1 MESQEQDKKK
11 ISPLFIIAIVV
22 IAVAVF
28 LGIKNLIHNLRY
40 DITDNAQIE
49 AAGIPVISR
58 ISGYVDSLNVSDF
71 SQVKEGLPLVSIDS
85 REFVLAV
92 QQAEAD
98 VQSAEAELLNAEAG
112 KKNAEA
118 AQNVAETNKELQ
130 KIKTDKAMADYNRD
144 KALFSDGSIT
154 QKQIDDSR
162 INMEAMQKVL
172 DVTSD
177 QIKVA
182 MAQQSTAKALVKRA
196 EALKETRKAMLDQAK
211 LKLSYCSISAPSSGK
226 IGKCNISIGQF
237 LQAGQTLFT
246 IVNNEKFWVVANF
259 KETQLKSLKE
269 GGEANLIVDG
279 FPNKKITGRITSLS
293 EATGARFALLPPDN
307 ATGNFVKVTQRVPVK
322 IEIENLNEYK
332 NMLRAGMSVTVEVK
346 K

>member
-1 MESQEQDKKK
+1 MESQEKDKKK

-71 SQVKEGLPLVSIDS
+71 SQVKDGTPLVSIDS

-130 KIKTDKAMADYNRD
+130 KIKTDKAISDYNRD

-162 INMEAMQKVL
+162 INMEAMQKAL

-182 MAQQSTAKALVKRA
+182 MAQQSTAQALVKRA

-211 LKLSYCSISAPSSGK
+211 LKLSYCSISAPASGK
-226 IGKCNISIGQF
+226 IGKCNISTGQF

-269 GGEANLIVDG
+269 GGDANLIVDG
-279 FPNKKITGRITSLS
+279 FPDKKITGRITSLS

-322 IEIENLNEYK
+322 IEIENFNEYK
-332 NMLRAGMSVTVEVK
+332 NLLRAGMSVTVEVK

>member
-1 MESQEQDKKK
+1 MESPEQDKKK
-11 ISPLFIIAIVV
+11 FNPLFVIAIVV
-22 IAVAVF
+22 IAIAVF

-40 DITDNAQIE
+40 EITDNAQIE

-58 ISGYVDSLNVSDF
+58 ISGYVDSLSITDF
-71 SQVKEGLPLVSIDS
+71 SQVKEGMPLVSIDS
-85 REFVLAV
+85 REFILAV

-98 VQSAEAELLNAEAG
+98 VQSAEAELLNSNAG

-118 AQNVAETNKELQ
+118 ALQVAQTNKELQ
-130 KIKTDKAMADYNRD
+130 KIKTDKATADYNRD
-144 KALFSDGSIT
+144 KALFNDGSIT
-154 QKQIDDSR
+154 QKQFDDSR
-162 INMEAMQKVL
+162 INMEAMLKSL
-172 DVTSD
+172 DVTLD

-182 MAQQSTAKALVKRA
+182 MAQQETAAAMVKRA
-196 EALKETRKAMLDQAK
+196 EALKETRKAMLDQAR
-211 LKLSYCSISAPSSGK
+211 LRLSYCSISAPATGK
-226 IGKCNISIGQF
+226 IGKCNINIGQF

-279 FPNKKITGRITSLS
+279 FPDQKITGRITSLS
-293 EATGARFALLPPDN
+293 EATGSRFALLPPDN

-322 IEIENLNEYK
+322 IAIENFSEYK

>member
-162 INMEAMQKVL
+162 INMEAMQKAL

-182 MAQQSTAKALVKRA
+182 MAQQSTAQALVKRA

-211 LKLSYCSISAPSSGK
+211 LKLSYCSISAPASGK

-279 FPNKKITGRITSLS
+279 FPDKKITGRITSLS

-322 IEIENLNEYK
+322 IEIENFNEYK
-332 NMLRAGMSVTVEVK
+332 NLLRAGMSVTVEVK

>member
-1 MESQEQDKKK
+1 MESPEQDKKK
-11 ISPLFIIAIVV
+11 FNPLFVIAIVV
-22 IAVAVF
+22 IAIAAF

-40 DITDNAQIE
+40 EITDNARSE

-58 ISGYVDSLNVSDF
+58 ISGYVDSLSITDF
-71 SQVKEGLPLVSIDS
+71 SQVKEGMPLVSIDS
-85 REFVLAV
+85 REFILAE

-98 VQSAEAELLNAEAG
+98 VQSAEAELLNANAG

-118 AQNVAETNKELQ
+118 ALQVAQTNKELQ
-130 KIKTDKAMADYNRD
+130 KIKTDKAIADYNRD
-144 KALFSDGSIT
+144 KALFNDGSIT

-162 INMEAMQKVL
+162 INMEAMLKSL

-182 MAQQSTAKALVKRA
+182 MAQQETAVSMVKRA

-211 LKLSYCSISAPSSGK
+211 LRLSYCSISAPATVK
-226 IGKCNISIGQF
+226 IGKCNINIGQF

-246 IVNNEKFWVVANF
+246 IVNSEKFWVVANF

-279 FPNKKITGRITSLS
+279 FPDQKITGRIASLS
-293 EATGARFALLPPDN
+293 EATGSRFALLPPDN

-322 IEIENLNEYK
+322 IAIENFSEYK

>member
-1 MESQEQDKKK
+1 MESPEQDKKK
-11 ISPLFIIAIVV
+11 FNPLFVIAIVV
-22 IAVAVF
+22 IAIAVF
-28 LGIKNLIHNLRY
+28 LGIKSLIHNLRY
-40 DITDNAQIE
+40 EITDNAQIE

-58 ISGYVDSLNVSDF
+58 ISGYVDSLSITDF
-71 SQVKEGLPLVSIDS
+71 SQVKEGMPLVSIDS
-85 REFVLAV
+85 REFILAV

-98 VQSAEAELLNAEAG
+98 VQSAEAELLNSNAG

-118 AQNVAETNKELQ
+118 ALQVAQTNKELQ
-130 KIKTDKAMADYNRD
+130 KIKTDKATADYNRD
-144 KALFSDGSIT
+144 KALFNDGSIT
-154 QKQIDDSR
+154 QKQFDDSR
-162 INMEAMQKVL
+162 INMEAMLKSL
-172 DVTSD
+172 DVTLD

-182 MAQQSTAKALVKRA
+182 MAQQETAAAMVKRA
-196 EALKETRKAMLDQAK
+196 EALKETRKAMLDQAR
-211 LKLSYCSISAPSSGK
+211 LRLSYCSISAPATGK
-226 IGKCNISIGQF
+226 IGKCNINIGQF

-279 FPNKKITGRITSLS
+279 FPDQKITGRITSLS
-293 EATGARFALLPPDN
+293 EATGSRFALLPPDN

-322 IEIENLNEYK
+322 IAIENFSEYK

>member
-1 MESQEQDKKK
+1 METPEQDKKK
-11 ISPLFIIAIVV
+11 ISPLFVIAIIV

-28 LGIKNLIHNLRY
+28 LGVKNLIHNLRY
-40 DITDNAQIE
+40 EITDNAQIE
-49 AAGIPVISR
+49 AAGVPVISR
-58 ISGYVDSLNVSDF
+58 VSGYVDSLNVADF
-71 SQVKEGLPLVSIDS
+71 SQVKEGMPLVSIDS

-118 AQNVAETNKELQ
+118 ALQVAKTNRDLQ
-130 KIKTDKAMADYNRD
+130 KIKTDKAISDFNRD
-144 KALFSDGSIT
+144 KALYNDGSIT

-162 INMEAMQKVL
+162 TNMEAMQKAL

-182 MAQQSTAKALVKRA
+182 VAQQATAQAMVKRA
-196 EALKETRKAMLDQAK
+196 DALKETRKAMLDQAK
-211 LKLSYCSISAPSSGK
+211 LRLSYCNISAPATGK
-226 IGKCNISIGQF
+226 TGKCNINTGQF
-237 LQAGQTLFT
+237 LQAGQILFT
-246 IVNNEKFWVVANF
+246 IVNNEKFWVIANF

-279 FPNKKITGRITSLS
+279 FPDKKITGRIVSLS

-322 IEIENLNEYK
+322 IEIENFNEYK
-332 NMLRAGMSVTVEVK
+332 NLLRAGMSVTVEVK

>member
-1 MESQEQDKKK
+1 MESPEQDKKK
-11 ISPLFIIAIVV
+11 INPLFVIAIVV
-22 IAVAVF
+22 IAIAVF

-40 DITDNAQIE
+40 EITDNAQIE

-58 ISGYVDSLNVSDF
+58 ISGYVDSLSITDF
-71 SQVKEGLPLVSIDS
+71 SQVKEGMPLVSIDS
-85 REFVLAV
+85 REFILAV

-98 VQSAEAELLNAEAG
+98 VQSAEAELLNSNAG

-118 AQNVAETNKELQ
+118 ALQVAQTNKELQ
-130 KIKTDKAMADYNRD
+130 KIKTDKATADYNRD
-144 KALFSDGSIT
+144 KALFHDGSIT

-162 INMEAMQKVL
+162 INMEAMLKSL

-182 MAQQSTAKALVKRA
+182 MAQQETAAAMVKRA
-196 EALKETRKAMLDQAK
+196 EALKETRKAMLDQAR
-211 LKLSYCSISAPSSGK
+211 LRLSYCSISAPATGK
-226 IGKCNISIGQF
+226 IGKCNINIGQF

-279 FPNKKITGRITSLS
+279 FPDQKITGRITSLS
-293 EATGARFALLPPDN
+293 EATGSRFALLPPDN

-322 IEIENLNEYK
+322 IAIENFSEYK

>member
-1 MESQEQDKKK
+1 MESPEQDKKK
-11 ISPLFIIAIVV
+11 FNPLFVIAIVV
-22 IAVAVF
+22 IAIAAF

-40 DITDNAQIE
+40 EITDNAQIE

-58 ISGYVDSLNVSDF
+58 ISGYVDSLSITDF
-71 SQVKEGLPLVSIDS
+71 SQVKEGMPLVSIDS
-85 REFVLAV
+85 REFILAE

-98 VQSAEAELLNAEAG
+98 VQSAEAELLNANAG

-118 AQNVAETNKELQ
+118 ALQVAQTNKELQ
-130 KIKTDKAMADYNRD
+130 KIKTDKAIADYNRD
-144 KALFSDGSIT
+144 KALFNDGSIT

-162 INMEAMQKVL
+162 INMEAMLKSL

-182 MAQQSTAKALVKRA
+182 MAQQETAVSMVKRA

-211 LKLSYCSISAPSSGK
+211 LRLSYCSISAPATGK
-226 IGKCNISIGQF
+226 IGKCNINIGQF

-246 IVNNEKFWVVANF
+246 IVNSEKFWVVANF

-279 FPNKKITGRITSLS
+279 FPDQKITGRIASLS
-293 EATGARFALLPPDN
+293 EATGSRFALLPPDN

-322 IEIENLNEYK
+322 IAIENFSEYK

>member
-71 SQVKEGLPLVSIDS
+71 SQVKDGTPLVSIDS

-118 AQNVAETNKELQ
+118 ALNVAETNKELQ
-130 KIKTDKAMADYNRD
+130 KIKTDKAMSDYNRD
-144 KALFSDGSIT
+144 SALFSDGSIT

-162 INMEAMQKVL
+162 INMEAMQKAL

-182 MAQQSTAKALVKRA
+182 MAQQATAQALVKRA
-196 EALKETRKAMLDQAK
+196 DALKETRKAMLDQAK
-211 LKLSYCSISAPSSGK
+211 LKLSYCSISAPASGK
-226 IGKCNISIGQF
+226 IGKCNISTGQF

-246 IVNNEKFWVVANF
+246 IVNNEKFWVIANF

-279 FPNKKITGRITSLS
+279 FPDKKITGRITSLS

-322 IEIENLNEYK
+322 IEIENFNEYK
-332 NMLRAGMSVTVEVK
+332 NLLRAGMSVTVEVK

>member
-71 SQVKEGLPLVSIDS
+71 SQVKDGTPLVSIDS

-118 AQNVAETNKELQ
+118 ALNVAETNKELQ
-130 KIKTDKAMADYNRD
+130 KIKTDKAMSDYNRD

-162 INMEAMQKVL
+162 INMEAMQKAL

-182 MAQQSTAKALVKRA
+182 MAQQATAQALVKRA
-196 EALKETRKAMLDQAK
+196 DALKETRKAMLDQAK
-211 LKLSYCSISAPSSGK
+211 LKLSYCSISAPASGK
-226 IGKCNISIGQF
+226 IGKCNISTGQF

-246 IVNNEKFWVVANF
+246 IVNNEKFWVIANF

-279 FPNKKITGRITSLS
+279 FPDKKITGRITSLS

-322 IEIENLNEYK
+322 IEIENFNEYK
-332 NMLRAGMSVTVEVK
+332 NLLRAGMSVTVEVK

>member
-71 SQVKEGLPLVSIDS
+71 SQVKDGTPLVSIDS

-112 KKNAEA
+112 RKNAEA
-118 AQNVAETNKELQ
+118 ALNVAETNKELQ
-130 KIKTDKAMADYNRD
+130 KIKTDKAMSDYNRD
-144 KALFSDGSIT
+144 KALFGDGSIT

-162 INMEAMQKVL
+162 INMEAMQKAL

-182 MAQQSTAKALVKRA
+182 MAQQSTAQALVKRA
-196 EALKETRKAMLDQAK
+196 EALNETRKAMLDQAK
-211 LKLSYCSISAPSSGK
+211 LKLSYCSISAPASGK
-226 IGKCNISIGQF
+226 IGKCNISTGQF

-246 IVNNEKFWVVANF
+246 IVNNEKFWVIANF

-279 FPNKKITGRITSLS
+279 FPDKKITGRITSLS

-322 IEIENLNEYK
+322 IEIENFNEYK
-332 NMLRAGMSVTVEVK
+332 NLLRAGMSVTVEVK

>member
-1 MESQEQDKKK
+1 MESPEQDKKK
-11 ISPLFIIAIVV
+11 INPLFVIAIVV
-22 IAVAVF
+22 IAIAVF

-40 DITDNAQIE
+40 EITDNAQIE

-58 ISGYVDSLNVSDF
+58 ISGYVDSLSITDF
-71 SQVKEGLPLVSIDS
+71 SQVKEGMPLVSIDS
-85 REFVLAV
+85 REFILAV

-98 VQSAEAELLNAEAG
+98 VQSAEAELLNSNAG

-118 AQNVAETNKELQ
+118 ALQVAQTNKELQ
-130 KIKTDKAMADYNRD
+130 KIKTDKAIAEYNRD
-144 KALFSDGSIT
+144 QALFHDGSIT

-162 INMEAMQKVL
+162 INMEAMLKSL

-182 MAQQSTAKALVKRA
+182 MAQQETAVAMVKRA

-211 LKLSYCSISAPSSGK
+211 LRLSYCSISAPATGK
-226 IGKCNISIGQF
+226 IGKCNINIGQF

-279 FPNKKITGRITSLS
+279 FPDQKITGRITSLS
-293 EATGARFALLPPDN
+293 EATGSRFALLPPDN

-322 IEIENLNEYK
+322 IAIENFSEYK

>member
-71 SQVKEGLPLVSIDS
+71 SQVKDGTPLVSIDS

-118 AQNVAETNKELQ
+118 ALNVAETNKELQ
-130 KIKTDKAMADYNRD
+130 KIKTDKAMSDYNRD

-162 INMEAMQKVL
+162 INMEAMQKAL

-182 MAQQSTAKALVKRA
+182 MAQQSTAQALVKRA

-211 LKLSYCSISAPSSGK
+211 LKLSYCSISAPASGK
-226 IGKCNISIGQF
+226 IGKCNISTGQF

-246 IVNNEKFWVVANF
+246 IVNNEKFWVIANF

-279 FPNKKITGRITSLS
+279 FPDKKITGRITSLS

-322 IEIENLNEYK
+322 IEIENFNEYK
-332 NMLRAGMSVTVEVK
+332 NLLRAGMSVTVEVK

>member
-1 MESQEQDKKK
+1 MESPEQDKKK
-11 ISPLFIIAIVV
+11 INPLFVIAIVV
-22 IAVAVF
+22 IAIAVF

-40 DITDNAQIE
+40 EITDNAQIE

-58 ISGYVDSLNVSDF
+58 ISGYVDSLSITDF
-71 SQVKEGLPLVSIDS
+71 SQVKEGMPLVSIDS
-85 REFVLAV
+85 REFILAV

-98 VQSAEAELLNAEAG
+98 VQSAEAELLNSNAG

-118 AQNVAETNKELQ
+118 ALQVAQTNKELQ
-130 KIKTDKAMADYNRD
+130 KIKTDKAIADYNRD
-144 KALFSDGSIT
+144 QALFHDGSIT

-162 INMEAMQKVL
+162 INMEAMLKSL

-182 MAQQSTAKALVKRA
+182 MAQQETAVAMVKRA

-211 LKLSYCSISAPSSGK
+211 LRLSYCSISAPATGK
-226 IGKCNISIGQF
+226 IGKCNINIGQF

-279 FPNKKITGRITSLS
+279 FPDQKITGRITSLS
-293 EATGARFALLPPDN
+293 EATGSRFALLPPDN

-322 IEIENLNEYK
+322 IAIENFSEYK

>member
-71 SQVKEGLPLVSIDS
+71 SQVKVGTPLLSIDS

-118 AQNVAETNKELQ
+118 ALNVAETNKELQ
-130 KIKTDKAMADYNRD
+130 KIKTDKAMSDYNRD

-162 INMEAMQKVL
+162 INMEAMQKAL

-182 MAQQSTAKALVKRA
+182 MAQQSTAQALVKRA

-211 LKLSYCSISAPSSGK
+211 LKLSYCSISAPASGK
-226 IGKCNISIGQF
+226 IGKCNISTGQF

-246 IVNNEKFWVVANF
+246 IVNNEKFWVIANF

-279 FPNKKITGRITSLS
+279 FPDKKITGRITSLS

-322 IEIENLNEYK
+322 IEIENFSEYK
-332 NMLRAGMSVTVEVK
+332 NLLRAGMSVTVEVK

>member
-71 SQVKEGLPLVSIDS
+71 SQVKVGTPLLSIDS

-118 AQNVAETNKELQ
+118 ALNVAETNKDLQ
-130 KIKTDKAMADYNRD
+130 KIKTDKAMSDYNRD
-144 KALFSDGSIT
+144 SALFSDGSIT

-162 INMEAMQKVL
+162 INMEAMQKAL

-182 MAQQSTAKALVKRA
+182 MAQQSTAQALVKRA

-211 LKLSYCSISAPSSGK
+211 LKLSYCSISAPASGK
-226 IGKCNISIGQF
+226 IGKCNISTGQF

-246 IVNNEKFWVVANF
+246 IVNNEKFWVIANF

-279 FPNKKITGRITSLS
+279 FPDKKITGRITSLS

-322 IEIENLNEYK
+322 IEIENFNEYK
-332 NMLRAGMSVTVEVK
+332 NLLRAGMSVTVEVK

>member
-71 SQVKEGLPLVSIDS
+71 SQVKDGTPLVSIDS

-118 AQNVAETNKELQ
+118 ALNVAETNKELQ
-130 KIKTDKAMADYNRD
+130 KIKTDKAMSDYNRD
-144 KALFSDGSIT
+144 SALFSDGSIT

-162 INMEAMQKVL
+162 INMEAMQKAL

-182 MAQQSTAKALVKRA
+182 MAQQSTAQALVKRA

-211 LKLSYCSISAPSSGK
+211 LKLSYCSISAPASGK
-226 IGKCNISIGQF
+226 IGKCNISTGQF

-246 IVNNEKFWVVANF
+246 IVNNEKFWVIANF

-279 FPNKKITGRITSLS
+279 FPDKKITGRITSLS

-322 IEIENLNEYK
+322 IEIENFSEYK
-332 NMLRAGMSVTVEVK
+332 NLLRAGMSVTVEVK

>member
-1 MESQEQDKKK
+1 MESPEQDKKK
-11 ISPLFIIAIVV
+11 FNPLFVIAIVV
-22 IAVAVF
+22 IAIAAF

-40 DITDNAQIE
+40 EITDNAQIE

-58 ISGYVDSLNVSDF
+58 ISGYVDSLSITDF
-71 SQVKEGLPLVSIDS
+71 SQVKEGMPLVSIDS
-85 REFVLAV
+85 REFILAE

-98 VQSAEAELLNAEAG
+98 VQSAEAELLNANAG

-118 AQNVAETNKELQ
+118 ALQVAQTNKELQ
-130 KIKTDKAMADYNRD
+130 KIKTDKAIADYNRD
-144 KALFSDGSIT
+144 KALFNDGSIT

-162 INMEAMQKVL
+162 INMEAMLKSL

-182 MAQQSTAKALVKRA
+182 MAQQETAVSMVKRA

-211 LKLSYCSISAPSSGK
+211 LRLSYCSISAPATGK
-226 IGKCNISIGQF
+226 IGKCNINIGQF

-246 IVNNEKFWVVANF
+246 IVNSEKFWVVANF

-279 FPNKKITGRITSLS
+279 FPDKKITGRIASLS
-293 EATGARFALLPPDN
+293 EATGSRFALLPPDN

-322 IEIENLNEYK
+322 IAIENFSEYK

>member
-1 MESQEQDKKK
+1 MESPEQDKKK
-11 ISPLFIIAIVV
+11 FNPLFVIAIVV
-22 IAVAVF
+22 IAIAAF

-40 DITDNAQIE
+40 EITDNAQIE

-58 ISGYVDSLNVSDF
+58 ISGYVDSLSITDF
-71 SQVKEGLPLVSIDS
+71 SQVKEGMPLVSIDS
-85 REFVLAV
+85 REFILAE

-98 VQSAEAELLNAEAG
+98 VQSAEAELLNANAG

-118 AQNVAETNKELQ
+118 ALQVAQTNKELQ
-130 KIKTDKAMADYNRD
+130 KIKTDKAIADYNRD
-144 KALFSDGSIT
+144 KALFNDGSIT

-162 INMEAMQKVL
+162 INMEAMLKSL

-182 MAQQSTAKALVKRA
+182 MAQQETAVSMVKRA

-211 LKLSYCSISAPSSGK
+211 LRLSYCSISAPATGK
-226 IGKCNISIGQF
+226 IGKCNINIGQF

-246 IVNNEKFWVVANF
+246 IVNSEKFWVVANF

-279 FPNKKITGRITSLS
+279 FPDQKITGRIASLS
-293 EATGARFALLPPDN
+293 EATGSRFALLPPDN

-322 IEIENLNEYK
+322 IAIENFSEYK
-332 NMLRAGMSVTVEVK
+332 TMLRAGMSVTVEVK

>member
-1 MESQEQDKKK
+1 MESPEQDKKK
-11 ISPLFIIAIVV
+11 INPLFVIAIVV
-22 IAVAVF
+22 IAIAVF

-40 DITDNAQIE
+40 EITDNAQIE

-58 ISGYVDSLNVSDF
+58 ISGYVDSLSITDF
-71 SQVKEGLPLVSIDS
+71 SQVKEGMPLVNIDS
-85 REFVLAV
+85 REFILAV

-98 VQSAEAELLNAEAG
+98 VQSAEAELLNSNAG

-118 AQNVAETNKELQ
+118 ALQVAQTNKELQ
-130 KIKTDKAMADYNRD
+130 KIKTDKAIADYNRD
-144 KALFSDGSIT
+144 QALFHDGSIT

-162 INMEAMQKVL
+162 INMEAMLKSL

-182 MAQQSTAKALVKRA
+182 MAQQETAVAMVKRA

-211 LKLSYCSISAPSSGK
+211 LRLSYCSISAPATGK
-226 IGKCNISIGQF
+226 IGKCNINIGQF

-279 FPNKKITGRITSLS
+279 FPDQKITGRITSLS
-293 EATGARFALLPPDN
+293 EATGSRFALLPPDN

-322 IEIENLNEYK
+322 IAIENFSEYK

>member
-1 MESQEQDKKK
+1 MESPEQDKKK
-11 ISPLFIIAIVV
+11 FNPLFVIAIVV
-22 IAVAVF
+22 IAIAAF

-40 DITDNAQIE
+40 EITDNAQIE

-58 ISGYVDSLNVSDF
+58 ISGYVDSLSITDF
-71 SQVKEGLPLVSIDS
+71 SQVKEGMPLVSIDS
-85 REFVLAV
+85 REFILAE

-98 VQSAEAELLNAEAG
+98 VQSAEAELLNANAG

-118 AQNVAETNKELQ
+118 ALQVAQTNKELQ
-130 KIKTDKAMADYNRD
+130 KIKTDKATADYNRD
-144 KALFSDGSIT
+144 KALFNDGSIT
-154 QKQIDDSR
+154 QKQFDDSR
-162 INMEAMQKVL
+162 INMEAMLKSL
-172 DVTSD
+172 DVTLD

-182 MAQQSTAKALVKRA
+182 MAQQETAAAMVKRA
-196 EALKETRKAMLDQAK
+196 EALKETRKAMLDQAR
-211 LKLSYCSISAPSSGK
+211 LRLSYCSISAPATGK
-226 IGKCNISIGQF
+226 IGKCNINIGQF

-279 FPNKKITGRITSLS
+279 FPDQKITGRITSLS
-293 EATGARFALLPPDN
+293 EATGSRFALLPPDN

-322 IEIENLNEYK
+322 IAIENFSEYK

>member
-71 SQVKEGLPLVSIDS
+71 SQVKVGTPLLSIDS

-118 AQNVAETNKELQ
+118 ALNVAETNKDLQ
-130 KIKTDKAMADYNRD
+130 KIKTDKAMSDYNRD
-144 KALFSDGSIT
+144 SALFSDGSIT

-162 INMEAMQKVL
+162 INMEAMQKAL

-182 MAQQSTAKALVKRA
+182 MAQQSTAQALVKRA

-211 LKLSYCSISAPSSGK
+211 LKLSYCSISAPASGK
-226 IGKCNISIGQF
+226 IGKCNISTGQF

-246 IVNNEKFWVVANF
+246 IVNNEKFWVIANF

-279 FPNKKITGRITSLS
+279 FPDEKITGRITSLS

-322 IEIENLNEYK
+322 IEIENFNEYK
-332 NMLRAGMSVTVEVK
+332 NLLRAGMSVTVEVK

>member
-71 SQVKEGLPLVSIDS
+71 SQVKDGTPLVSIDS

-118 AQNVAETNKELQ
+118 ALNVAETNKDLQ
-130 KIKTDKAMADYNRD
+130 KIKTDKAMSDYNRD

-162 INMEAMQKVL
+162 INMEAMQKAL

-182 MAQQSTAKALVKRA
+182 MAQQSTAQALVKRA

-211 LKLSYCSISAPSSGK
+211 LKLSYCSISAPASGK
-226 IGKCNISIGQF
+226 IGKCNISTGQF

-246 IVNNEKFWVVANF
+246 IVNNEKFWVIANF

-279 FPNKKITGRITSLS
+279 FPDKKITGRITSLS

-322 IEIENLNEYK
+322 IEIENFNEYK
-332 NMLRAGMSVTVEVK
+332 NLLRAGMSVTVEVK

>member
-71 SQVKEGLPLVSIDS
+71 SQVKVGTPLLSIDS

-118 AQNVAETNKELQ
+118 ALNVAETNKDLQ
-130 KIKTDKAMADYNRD
+130 KIKTDKAMSDYNRD
-144 KALFSDGSIT
+144 SALFSDGSIT

-162 INMEAMQKVL
+162 INMEAMQKAL

-182 MAQQSTAKALVKRA
+182 MAQQATAQALVKRA
-196 EALKETRKAMLDQAK
+196 DALKETRKAMLDQAK
-211 LKLSYCSISAPSSGK
+211 LKLSYCSISAPASGK
-226 IGKCNISIGQF
+226 IGKCNISTGQF

-246 IVNNEKFWVVANF
+246 IVNNEKFWVIANF

-279 FPNKKITGRITSLS
+279 FPDKKITGRITSLS

-322 IEIENLNEYK
+322 IEIENFNEYK
-332 NMLRAGMSVTVEVK
+332 NLLRAGMSVTVEVK

>member
-1 MESQEQDKKK
+1 MESPEQDKKK
-11 ISPLFIIAIVV
+11 INPLFVIAIVV
-22 IAVAVF
+22 IAIAVF

-40 DITDNAQIE
+40 EITDNAQIE

-58 ISGYVDSLNVSDF
+58 ISGYVDSLSITDF
-71 SQVKEGLPLVSIDS
+71 SQVKEGMPLVSIDS
-85 REFVLAV
+85 REFILAV

-98 VQSAEAELLNAEAG
+98 VQSAEAELLNSNAG

-118 AQNVAETNKELQ
+118 ALQVAQTNKELQ
-130 KIKTDKAMADYNRD
+130 KIKTDKAIADYNRD
-144 KALFSDGSIT
+144 QALFHDGSIT

-162 INMEAMQKVL
+162 INMEAMLKSL

-182 MAQQSTAKALVKRA
+182 MTQQETAVAMVKRA

-211 LKLSYCSISAPSSGK
+211 LRLSYCSISAPATGK
-226 IGKCNISIGQF
+226 IGKCNINIGQF

-279 FPNKKITGRITSLS
+279 FPDQKITGRITSLS
-293 EATGARFALLPPDN
+293 EATGSRFALLPPDN

-322 IEIENLNEYK
+322 IAIENFSEYK

>member
-71 SQVKEGLPLVSIDS
+71 SQVKVGTPLLSIDS

-118 AQNVAETNKELQ
+118 ALNVAETNKELQ
-130 KIKTDKAMADYNRD
+130 KIKTDKAMSDYNRD

-162 INMEAMQKVL
+162 INMEAMQKAL

-182 MAQQSTAKALVKRA
+182 MAQQSTAQALVKRA

-211 LKLSYCSISAPSSGK
+211 LKLSYCSISAPASGK
-226 IGKCNISIGQF
+226 IGKCNISTGQF

-246 IVNNEKFWVVANF
+246 IVNNEKFWVIANF

-279 FPNKKITGRITSLS
+279 FPDKKITGRITSLS

-322 IEIENLNEYK
+322 IEIENFNEYK
-332 NMLRAGMSVTVEVK
+332 NLLRAGMSVTVEVK

>member
-71 SQVKEGLPLVSIDS
+71 SQVKVGTPLLSIDS

-112 KKNAEA
+112 KK
-118 AQNVAETNKELQ
+118 
-130 KIKTDKAMADYNRD
+130 
-144 KALFSDGSIT
+144 
-154 QKQIDDSR
+154 
-162 INMEAMQKVL
+162 
-172 DVTSD
+172 
-177 QIKVA
+177 
-182 MAQQSTAKALVKRA
+182 
-196 EALKETRKAMLDQAK
+196 
-211 LKLSYCSISAPSSGK
+211 
-226 IGKCNISIGQF
+226 KC
-237 LQAGQTLFT
+237 
-246 IVNNEKFWVVANF
+246 
-259 KETQLKSLKE
+259 
-269 GGEANLIVDG
+269 
-279 FPNKKITGRITSLS
+279 
-293 EATGARFALLPPDN
+293 
-307 ATGNFVKVTQRVPVK
+307 
-322 IEIENLNEYK
+322 
-332 NMLRAGMSVTVEVK
+332 
-346 K
+346 

>member
-1 MESQEQDKKK
+1 MESPEQDKKK
-11 ISPLFIIAIVV
+11 FNPLFVIAIVV
-22 IAVAVF
+22 IAIAAF

-40 DITDNAQIE
+40 EITDNAQIE

-58 ISGYVDSLNVSDF
+58 ISGYVDSLSITDF
-71 SQVKEGLPLVSIDS
+71 SQVKEGMPLVSIDS
-85 REFVLAV
+85 REFILAE

-98 VQSAEAELLNAEAG
+98 VQSAEAELLNANAG

-118 AQNVAETNKELQ
+118 ALQVAQTNKELQ
-130 KIKTDKAMADYNRD
+130 KIKTDKAIADYNRD
-144 KALFSDGSIT
+144 KALFNDGSIT

-162 INMEAMQKVL
+162 INMEAMLKSL

-182 MAQQSTAKALVKRA
+182 MAQQETAVSMVKRA

-211 LKLSYCSISAPSSGK
+211 LRLSYCSISAPATGK
-226 IGKCNISIGQF
+226 IGKCNINIGQF

-246 IVNNEKFWVVANF
+246 IVNSEKFWVVANF
-259 KETQLKSLKE
+259 KETQRKSLKE

-279 FPNKKITGRITSLS
+279 FPDQKITGRIASLS
-293 EATGARFALLPPDN
+293 EATGSRFALLPPDN

-322 IEIENLNEYK
+322 IAIENFSEYK